1 MQTLKKMLHKAE
13 RFYKI
18 SKYVTLYHL
27 FIISFLI
34 QGKNVDAS
42 YAKVERDKR
51 QAKQASEEQD
61 TAKRTVTARL
71 GEQFLLEL
79 LEIELAE
86 QREAEE
92 YSLFIVLILMACHYF
107 LYIFQVKESARE
119 RRERE
124 TGTH

>member
-1 MQTLKKMLHKAE
+1 MQKDLDANAKKDAAQSRAFLQNLKV
-13 RFYKI
+13 Y
-18 SKYVTLYHL
+18 
-27 FIISFLI
+27 FILCAFHFLL

-51 QAKQASEEQD
+51 QAKQATEEQD

-92 YSLFIVLILMACHYF
+92 CAVEITFLLCFINHFFCI
-107 LYIFQVKESARE
+107 K
-119 RRERE
+119 
-124 TGTH
+124 